1 MSKANRK
8 FSKNNDENKE
18 DRPKISRE
26 ENMKR
31 NQELRAKNYNNTK
44 KAI

>member
-8 FSKNNDENKE
+8 FSKNNDEDKE
-18 DRPKISRE
+18 NIPKISRE

-31 NQELRAKNYNNTK
+31 NQEIRAKNYNNSK
-44 KAI
+44 KMI